1 MGYKSR
7 GGDDCGIQTT
17 TMFNTIWSDDV
28 WKSPKDLQVANPA
41 SAWLQTREDIF
52 LWEETPKVKLSS
64 GQICSRKFQHVPS
77 WKHDMLWCCWFG
89 GQKPIK
95 PNLLDPKVLWKPRDK
110 TSGTRAF
117 FFLTESQLWMVHIP
131 FPDGSLYPKFSVVEW
146 ELLLLQWYSLILSG
160 KLFSHLLMIA
170 LKLT

>member
-1 MGYKSR
+1 MTVAFKRQPCSTPFDLMMPENRPRIYKLPIPHQH
-7 GGDDCGIQTT
+7 DCKPAKTSFYEKKLQKWNCLPGKFVPGN
-17 TMFNTIWSDDV
+17 FNTYHLESMTCFGV
-28 WKSPKDLQVANPA
+28 ADLVVKNP
-41 SAWLQTREDIF
+41 SNQTCWIRRSCENQGI
-52 LWEETPKVKLSS
+52 
-64 GQICSRKFQHVPS
+64 
-77 WKHDMLWCCWFG
+77 KHPEPG
-89 GQKPIK
+89 P
-95 PNLLDPKVLWKPRDK
+95 
-110 TSGTRAF
+110 F